1 MAGLSRG
8 AEGEVLAARFLR
20 EKGYEILTANY
31 ACRFGEIDIIAR
43 DGRYIAFVE
52 VKTRGEAALYTP
64 REAVTAEKR
73 RRLVKTALLFLQ
85 AHHAEVETLCGAELQ
100 PRFDV
105 IEVYTASRRPL
116 EVREINHIVGAYDA
130 GDCQYGY

>member
-1 MAGLSRG
+1 MADLSRG
-8 AEGEVLAARFLR
+8 AAGEVLAARFLR

-52 VKTRGEAALYTP
+52 VKTRGEAALYAP
-64 REAVTAEKR
+64 REAVTVEKR
-73 RRLVKTALLFLQ
+73 KRLVKTALLFLQ
-85 AHHAEVETLCGAELQ
+85 GHQEDVKAFCGVELQ

-105 IEVYTASRRPL
+105 VEVYTSSRRPL
-116 EVREINHIVGAYDA
+116 EVREINHIVGAYEA
-130 GDCQYGY
+130 EEWQYGY

>member
-8 AEGEVLAARFLR
+8 AAGEVLAARFLHD
-20 EKGYEILTANY
+20 KGYEILTANY

-52 VKTRGEAALYTP
+52 VKTRGETSLYMP

-73 RRLVKTALLFLQ
+73 KRLVKTALLFLQ
-85 AHHAEVETLCGAELQ
+85 AHQEDVKAFCGAELQ

-105 IEVYTASRRPL
+105 VEVYTSSQCPL
-116 EVREINHIVGAYDA
+116 EAREINHIVGAYEA
-130 GDCQYGY
+130 EEWQCGY